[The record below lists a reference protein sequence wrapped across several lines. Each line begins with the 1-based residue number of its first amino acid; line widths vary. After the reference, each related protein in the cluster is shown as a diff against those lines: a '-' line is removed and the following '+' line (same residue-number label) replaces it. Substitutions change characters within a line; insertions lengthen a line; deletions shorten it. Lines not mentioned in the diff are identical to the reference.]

1 MNPYQIL
8 GVSPDAT
15 DEEIRLAYRAL
26 AKKYHPDNYVNNPLA
41 DLAAEKMK
49 QINTAYDEIRRMR
62 AGGSQSTSP
71 SGSAS
76 ARSEADAY
84 RSSANEND
92 PQAAIYRQ
100 IRLQIAN
107 GNLDAAD
114 SLLNAMSVRSAEW
127 LFLKGSVCYRRG
139 WLDQASQYFH
149 QAAAA
154 DPGNAE
160 YAAACEQMSHVR
172 SVYRERGQAAG
183 SQADGCCAGC
193 CDSCATYLSCLACC
207 SCMDACGGR

>member
-62 AGGSQSTSP
+62 AGGSQSASP

-107 GNLDAAD
+107 GN
-114 SLLNAMSVRSAEW
+114 
-127 LFLKGSVCYRRG
+127 F
-139 WLDQASQYFH
+139 DQASQYFH